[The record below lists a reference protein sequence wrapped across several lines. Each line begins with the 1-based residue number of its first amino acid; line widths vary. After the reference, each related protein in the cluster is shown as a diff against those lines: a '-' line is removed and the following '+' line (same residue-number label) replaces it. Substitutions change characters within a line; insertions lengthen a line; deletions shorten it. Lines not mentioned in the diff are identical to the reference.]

1 MKWAHITTF
10 DDKQYKPEK
19 YQPNQKYKKQIK
31 IQHPSNGKEYR
42 AETKKLVSP
51 WIPHCRKITKNPE
64 NGYRKVPFP
73 CVLLPGKL
81 GLRLFKYHMEKILGV
96 KSRSQVVE
104 LQTLKHT

>member
-1 MKWAHITTF
+1 MKWAHITTL

-51 WIPHCRKITKNPE
+51 
-64 NGYRKVPFP
+64 
-73 CVLLPGKL
+73 
-81 GLRLFKYHMEKILGV
+81 
-96 KSRSQVVE
+96 
-104 LQTLKHT
+104 